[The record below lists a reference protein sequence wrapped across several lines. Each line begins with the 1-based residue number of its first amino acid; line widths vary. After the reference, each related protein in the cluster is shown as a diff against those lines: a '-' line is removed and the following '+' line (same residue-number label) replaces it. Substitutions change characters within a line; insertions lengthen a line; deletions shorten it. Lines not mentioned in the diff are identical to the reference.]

1 MKLRSKNNN
10 IEKYVFKIAITSPL
24 NRTYMMEGIKDIP
37 TGKVSPERDQ
47 ATKERRRTFNGS
59 NNSVRG
65 AQKPAD
71 SLYGADNPDGPGY
84 RLRPHKRCRPAAHER
99 CPYRSCATGRLVS
112 SAPEDLLTAQV
123 VSPVC

>member
-1 MKLRSKNNN
+1 M
-10 IEKYVFKIAITSPL
+10 IEIAIISPL
-24 NRTYMMEGIKDIP
+24 NRTYIMEGIKDIP
-37 TGKVSPERDQ
+37 TGEVSPARDQ
-47 ATKERRRTFNGS
+47 AGKERRRTFNGS

-65 AQKPAD
+65 TQKPAD
-71 SLYGADNPDGPGY
+71 SLYGADNPGGPDY
-84 RLRPHKRCRPAAHER
+84 RLCPHKRCRPAAHER

>member
-59 NNSVRG
+59 NNSVHG

-71 SLYGADNPDGPGY
+71 SLYGADDPGGPDY
-84 RLRPHKRCRPAAHER
+84 RLRPYKRCRPAPHER
-99 CPYRSCATGRLVS
+99 YSCQPCTTG
-112 SAPEDLLTAQV
+112 
-123 VSPVC
+123 